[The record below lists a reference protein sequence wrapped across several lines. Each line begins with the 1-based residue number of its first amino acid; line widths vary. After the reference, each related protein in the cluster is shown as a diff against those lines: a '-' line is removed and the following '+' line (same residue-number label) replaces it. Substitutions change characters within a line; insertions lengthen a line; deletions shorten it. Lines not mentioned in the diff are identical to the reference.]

1 MDELTEICVV
11 GTAINPVPTD
21 TAWSGIESL
30 VTYMCKGFVELGVDV
45 TLVSV
50 EGSLWKDWD
59 KINLIEVPVEGPDI
73 EKSFYEGYK
82 DKIKGYPCVID
93 NSNGKLA
100 RLANKRII
108 SVSHWLQAPISMGF
122 KNVVCISKAHA
133 RWTKAQY
140 PSRDR
145 SPVVVYNGIDPS
157 TFPFREDKGD
167 EFLFFSVLGPY
178 KGADTVLKLAL
189 EHPEFKFG
197 FGGRNTD
204 YTRIVQEAAATHENI
219 TCYGEVSHEE
229 KKRIMGRAKA
239 LLQLPK
245 PYNPRE
251 LYPFMDI
258 LPMTIIEA
266 NLCGTAIIGLTEGG
280 VPEMIENGING
291 YLCKSLNEVVDA
303 MSKVDLIEPKKCRE
317 YAETRFSYLRMAKDY
332 CKLIDRVISGDWW

>member
-1 MDELTEICVV
+1 MTEVCVI

-50 EGSLWKDWD
+50 KGSLWKGWD

-82 DKIKGYPCVID
+82 DQIKGYPCVID

-100 RLANKRII
+100 RLANRRII
-108 SVSHWLQAPISMGF
+108 QVSHWLQAPISMGF

-145 SPVVVYNGIDPS
+145 SPMVVYNGIDPS
-157 TFPFREDKGD
+157 TFPFRESKGD

-178 KGADTVLKLAL
+178 KGADTVMELAHRL
-189 EHPEFKFG
+189 PQYKFA
-197 FGGRNTD
+197 FGGRNTS
-204 YTRIVQEAAATHENI
+204 YTDTVKREAQEHPNI
-219 TCYGEVSHEE
+219 IFYGEVDHEE
-229 KKRIMGRAKA
+229 KKRIMGRAKV

-245 PYNPRE
+245 RFNPRE
-251 LYPFMDI
+251 MYPFMDI

-266 NLCGTAIIGLTEGG
+266 NLCGTAVVGLAEGG
-280 VPEMIENGING
+280 VPEMIENGVNG
-291 YLCKSLNEVVDA
+291 YLCKDLDEVVEA

-317 YAETRFSYLRMAKDY
+317 YAEKRFSYIRMSENY
-332 CKLIDRVISGDWW
+332 ISLIDRVSRGDWW